1 MLSKRINSLVI
12 SAALA
17 ATLTLGVVV
26 LPAQAAVRHNDG
38 TVLSKNA
45 GNKTFRITSQGG
57 SHIRIRVNPSTKFQ
71 RIAGGF
77 GGLHKGL
84 RIEVEAKTTS
94 NGLLATHV
102 ETRQGGGGGGA
113 DDNGGGGGGADD
125 NGCGVGVADDGPNHT

>member
-1 MLSKRINSLVI
+1 MLSKRIASVL
-12 SAALA
+12 AAAVLA
-17 ATLTLGVVV
+17 ATLTLGVLV
-26 LPAQAAVRHNDG
+26 LPAQAALRHIDG

-45 GNKTFRITSQGG
+45 GNKTFRITTQSG
-57 SHIRIRVNPSTKFQ
+57 SHVRIRVNSSTRFQ

-84 RIEVEAKTTS
+84 RVEVEAKTTS
-94 NGLLATHV
+94 SGLLATHV

-125 NGCGVGVADDGPNHT
+125 GPNHT